1 MILRE
6 LRIQSNASISLTCW
20 GNRHKAPNW
29 GTAGLLGRSWICH
42 FFPNGLRRFSWH
54 RGINLFVNNTDDIKS
69 KLIIDN
75 YQRKDRLIIYD
86 HLREKRL
93 YHNSTRKQ
101 RFWISNLRKK
111 TSKIR
116 HRKITKTRVQVHNLI
131 FRIYKILNACHDL
144 HMLTSR
150 TLNCCFYYLKNDYHN
165 LAFSQR
171 SKSVRRKRTLT
182 SVPLLKDILQK

>member
-1 MILRE
+1 MLVCH
-6 LRIQSNASISLTCW
+6 SLVGAIGTKPLTGALLVCW
-20 GNRHKAPNW
+20 GGAE
-29 GTAGLLGRSWICH
+29 SVI

-54 RGINLFVNNTDDIKS
+54 HGINLFVNNTDDIKS

-86 HLREKRL
+86 HMREKRL
-93 YHNSTRKQ
+93 YHNYTRKQ

-111 TSKIR
+111 TSEIR

-144 HMLTSR
+144 HMSTSR
-150 TLNCCFYYLKNDYHN
+150 TLNCCFYCLKNDYHSF
-165 LAFSQR
+165 AFSQR